1 MRATI
6 SLYSADGRLYDVV
19 SERVLARLEASGLIA
34 RVIWHRKGHV
44 NRAMLFVRPGEAPMP
59 RTVHM
64 GTRYSFKD
72 HLEHGVCW
80 DLKRLGGARLR
91 IPAATLSAPR
101 AEPAAGWRERAVHQR
116 TLHSRRRA
124 SSPDVPLR
132 LRTGFSSS
140 AIPINSRRSK
150 RRQTLQP
157 LTPAVVLANAGHPFA
172 APKQHLRF
180 HRFQRRE
187 RSTYNGTPGRNR
199 PPAPQYRS
207 ARERNRLAL
216 RLPRQTPNEGR
227 LVFSI

>member
-101 AEPAAGWRERAVHQR
+101 AEPAAGWRERAVTCGNQR
-116 TLHSRRRA
+116 FLTAPDPVSPALARGLLLFRSSRH
-124 SSPDVPLR
+124 
-132 LRTGFSSS
+132 
-140 AIPINSRRSK
+140 
-150 RRQTLQP
+150 
-157 LTPAVVLANAGHPFA
+157 TPAV
-172 APKQHLRF
+172 
-180 HRFQRRE
+180 
-187 RSTYNGTPGRNR
+187 
-199 PPAPQYRS
+199 
-207 ARERNRLAL
+207 
-216 RLPRQTPNEGR
+216 
-227 LVFSI
+227 